1 MNCKFPAFFVLLIV
15 VSNSQHASGIS
26 KCVDRNGKT
35 TYQTEPCPVNQ
46 TSRPV
51 SIPNPKESAQNL
63 FDTPSTVSSTLV
75 KLPAVGQIGVMTYG
89 SWQVSQTSG
98 TAPTIRLQNKKINQ
112 PMSITLTFLP
122 NKSSQAL
129 SEQQQI
135 ETVKNIATQYV
146 DSSIEQKTSLRRLIT
161 PIGDALLANF
171 NDAKFQNSPAP
182 QGQYSSVTTG
192 LISHK
197 EFSVSITILTN
208 GVKTSAHAD
217 ALDVLASLLLI
228 RPADLHLD

>member
-1 MNCKFPAFFVLLIV
+1 MWYQAGGDAAVL
-15 VSNSQHASGIS
+15 
-26 KCVDRNGKT
+26 
-35 TYQTEPCPVNQ
+35 
-46 TSRPV
+46 
-51 SIPNPKESAQNL
+51 
-63 FDTPSTVSSTLV
+63 TLWGGAIL
-75 KLPAVGQIGVMTYG
+75 KLRIIE
-89 SWQVSQTSG
+89 VSQTSG

-171 NDAKFQNSPAP
+171 NDVSRRRKGAETEAKQQYVYDRTTQCLSRIDEENLKSESLQPIW
-182 QGQYSSVTTG
+182 QGAV
-192 LISHK
+192 
-197 EFSVSITILTN
+197 
-208 GVKTSAHAD
+208 
-217 ALDVLASLLLI
+217 
-228 RPADLHLD
+228 